1 MAFIDDVRGRFAQAS
16 QSTVQRAKDFSE
28 IKRLEMSMDESR
40 RQIHELYGK
49 IGYEVYNAY
58 HDAPLPEVA
67 ELIAAVT
74 GLHEKIK
81 ACEDQIKEISGVS
94 ACPQCGAQIRKGML
108 FCSSCGYR
116 LPEEKVPETQD
127 VMFCESCGA
136 KISADSIF
144 CSSCGHKINR

>member
-28 IKRLEMSMDESR
+28 IKRLEISMDESR

-94 ACPQCGAQIRKGML
+94 ACPQCGAQIHGKPKCERDEHGNL
-108 FCSSCGYR
+108 YQVIDFTCTCGS
-116 LPEEKVPETQD
+116 L
-127 VMFCESCGA
+127 
-136 KISADSIF
+136 
-144 CSSCGHKINR
+144 

>member
-28 IKRLEMSMDESR
+28 IKRLEISMDESR
-40 RQIHELYGK
+40 RQIHEL
-49 IGYEVYNAY
+49 
-58 HDAPLPEVA
+58 
-67 ELIAAVT
+67 IAAVT
-74 GLHEKIK
+74 GRHEKIK

-136 KISADSIF
+136 KISTDSVF